1 MIVKNGYYVRRRLHE
16 LDNNVFDSL
25 KKQNKVHYCMYE
37 YNNYFFI
44 IINHNERQMNVTN
57 ELKNSIQH
65 QRDTERARPF

>member
-1 MIVKNGYYVRRRLHE
+1 MSN
-16 LDNNVFDSL
+16 
-25 KKQNKVHYCMYE
+25 
-37 YNNYFFI
+37 NNYFFI